1 MKNKESK
8 KMEIENDKK
17 MQEKIKYFL
26 SAKTIGNKI
35 IYYNECDST
44 QKEIRK
50 SAEKKI
56 ENGTIVVTDYQTNGI
71 GTHDRIWISE
81 RGTNITFSLVLYP
94 KCKVKELDTITYDI
108 ARCIVETIKEISGHT
123 LEIKKPNDIMCNG
136 KKLGGILT
144 QIVTT
149 GEKIKYLLIGIG
161 INVNQIEFPQEI
173 GSIATS
179 LKKEF
184 GQDFTREEIIAKF
197 CNKFE
202 EYCFDSKILL
212 K

>member
-1 MKNKESK
+1 M
-8 KMEIENDKK
+8 
-17 MQEKIKYFL
+17 
-26 SAKTIGNKI
+26 
-35 IYYNECDST
+35 
-44 QKEIRK
+44 
-50 SAEKKI
+50 
-56 ENGTIVVTDYQTNGI
+56 
-71 GTHDRIWISE
+71 
-81 RGTNITFSLVLYP
+81 
-94 KCKVKELDTITYDI
+94 
-108 ARCIVETIKEISGHT
+108 
-123 LEIKKPNDIMCNG
+123 
-136 KKLGGILT
+136 T